1 MRTHKDMLE
10 QTQRYS
16 EHNDCSVRAVATAF
30 NLSYGRA
37 RRLVSRYTDRV
48 EGVRGPDSVLFT
60 LAVGNIAEV
69 EGRKVV
75 SRNDVRGMTLNSFY
89 RIYGRKGNWIVCIK
103 GHAIGIQDGRICDW
117 SGADRVIRRKTAK
130 VGYRADM
137 AAVQII

>member
-1 MRTHKDMLE
+1 MRTHRDMLE

-37 RRLVSRYTDRV
+37 RRLVSRYTNRI
-48 EGVRGPDSVLFT
+48 EGVMGPDSVLFT

-75 SRNDVRGMTLNSFY
+75 TREDVRGLTLHQFHKA
-89 RIYGRKGNWIVCIK
+89 YGSKGNWIVCIK
-103 GHAIGIQDGRICDW
+103 GHAIGIQNGRICDW
-117 SGADRVIRRKTAK
+117 SGDVRVTRRKTSK

>member
-1 MRTHKDMLE
+1 MRTHADMQE

-16 EHNDCSVRAVATAF
+16 EINDCSVRAVATAF

-48 EGVRGPDSVLFT
+48 EGVRGPDSILFT
-60 LAVGNIAEV
+60 LAVGNIASV

-75 SRNDVRGMTLNSFY
+75 TREDVRGLTLSQFY
-89 RIYGRKGNWIVCIK
+89 KAFGSKGNWIVCIK
-103 GHAIGIQDGRICDW
+103 GHAVGIQNGRICDW
-117 SGADRVIRRKTAK
+117 TGDDSVIRRKTAK

-137 AAVQII
+137 AAVEII